1 MKSCFDFNKI
11 VERRGT
17 NSVKW
22 DLRDDD
28 VIPMWVADMDFEVPS
43 EVQDAIVKRATHGVY
58 GYTIEADSFS
68 SAVTDWVRR
77 RHSWTIEQEWVKF
90 SPGVMPGIRGLLQ
103 VLTRPGDNV
112 VLQSPVYHPFYG
124 AIMDGGCH
132 ILNNQLKLENGRYT
146 IDFLD
151 LKEKAKDPRTRALI
165 LCNPHNPV
173 GRVWTRDELTKLG
186 AICLEHEVVVISDE
200 IHSDIIYREYTH
212 TPLASICDEFAQ
224 NTITCIA
231 PSKTFNLAGLDT
243 ACLVIPDHR
252 IRREYAGTILPKQ
265 ATIFGGIALE
275 AAYAYGENWLD
286 ALLDYLR
293 GNREFLK
300 GYMKARIPQIKIIEP
315 EGTYVAWLD
324 CRELG
329 MDNEALEK
337 FMLEKAR
344 LWFNQGYLFG
354 SGGEGFVR
362 MNIGCP
368 RSILEEA
375 LGRLEEA
382 VSNLV

>member
-1 MKSCFDFNKI
+1 
-11 VERRGT
+11 
-17 NSVKW
+17 
-22 DLRDDD
+22 
-28 VIPMWVADMDFEVPS
+28 
-43 EVQDAIVKRATHGVY
+43 
-58 GYTIEADSFS
+58 
-68 SAVTDWVRR
+68 
-77 RHSWTIEQEWVKF
+77 
-90 SPGVMPGIRGLLQ
+90 
-103 VLTRPGDNV
+103 
-112 VLQSPVYHPFYG
+112 
-124 AIMDGGCH
+124 
-132 ILNNQLKLENGRYT
+132 
-146 IDFLD
+146 
-151 LKEKAKDPRTRALI
+151 
-165 LCNPHNPV
+165 
-173 GRVWTRDELTKLG
+173 
-186 AICLEHEVVVISDE
+186 
-200 IHSDIIYREYTH
+200 
-212 TPLASICDEFAQ
+212 
-224 NTITCIA
+224 
-231 PSKTFNLAGLDT
+231 LDT